1 MRRGFLSIPAIMFS
15 KLPLIMLMV
24 LGTSAADAKNRSLEE
39 RGELFEGD
47 MRLTE
52 DQKRALDGG
61 NDIVLHNADIDGHWP
76 KNDNNLVEIPYE
88 LSHKFTS
95 RQRRAINKAMNEY
108 KKNTCIRFVPKSR
121 NQDYHVRIMMD
132 EPRKCWSDVG
142 YLKRSNRWK
151 RFQEINLGVKDP
163 WGGRGCFNGGIR
175 T

>member
-1 MRRGFLSIPAIMFS
+1 MRRGLLGIPAIMFS

-39 RGELFEGD
+39 RGDLFEGD

-76 KNDNNLVEIPYE
+76 KNDNNLVEIPYK
-88 LSHKFTS
+88 LSHKFTY
-95 RQRRAINKAMNEY
+95 RQRRAIYKAIEEY
-108 KKNTCIRFVPKSR
+108 KKNTCIRFVPKSG
-121 NQDYHVRIMMD
+121 NDYYVRIMMD
-132 EPRKCWSDVG
+132 EPKKCWSNVG
-142 YLKRSNRWK
+142 YSKRSNRRK
-151 RFQEINLGVKDP
+151 RFQEINLGA
-163 WGGRGCFNGGIR
+163 RRCFNGGIR